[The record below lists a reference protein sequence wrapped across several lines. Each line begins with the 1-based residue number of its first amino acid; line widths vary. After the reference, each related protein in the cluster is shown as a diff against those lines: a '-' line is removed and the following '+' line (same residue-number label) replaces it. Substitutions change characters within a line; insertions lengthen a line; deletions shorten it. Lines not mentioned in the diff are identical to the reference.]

1 MVTVEKFESNIATV
15 SLDTNNYIT
24 KNSSCE
30 FQGLTCGSLVRCKIS
45 SMLETGL
52 KVKFLGIFEAS
63 VPFTHLQDRETLELE
78 NSSYKVGGKLDC
90 RILYIDHKTKSV
102 HLSNLEHIVKAE
114 TFEVEEGFE
123 HGQIRQDL
131 IVLKI
136 DPKFGL
142 WVKCGNVLGFVHIS
156 KVSDKHVDNL
166 NKFKLDSLQK
176 GRIVGHDLCDQ
187 IILFSLQ
194 KSVIESPF
202 LHIED
207 LTVGAI
213 LTGSIV
219 KLESF
224 GAIVKVADGING
236 LCPTLYLSDAKLSK
250 PEKLFKVGAK
260 MQFRVLSMDSEQNR
274 LILSHKKSL
283 LGLESIITNYDDLK
297 PGMVNTGVITTI
309 KNYGCIVT
317 FFNNVRALVP
327 IAEMRH
333 ARAISIDQYWPGL
346 AVKCQILT
354 VDPENEKLRASFLI
368 KEHVSNAEEMVGS
381 VFNCILEKVED
392 KGLIVKLEGLEG
404 KCLVVEEQLSDS
416 STLSA
421 SILAKFKSSNIAGCN
436 LGKCLLLSYNS
447 KKGIYNATTKPM
459 LVAAAEQSDL
469 FRNSNDLQV
478 DMLVPAVVKAINGRI
493 CFVTIGLVDAV
504 VAIHNIIDGFISN
517 ISDILNVGQTVL
529 ARVIAIEEGKVSVS
543 LKHSHVKTLQGF
555 SNFETQYLDSLF
567 RSKAMA
573 ASIVGK
579 KASCLKTH
587 SVGKVVT
594 GKIVHP
600 MPFGASVELTS
611 KLTGLLVDKTRT
623 YIEGETC
630 QVMIMDVDVM
640 TNIADL
646 TVSKISELTTT
657 IKPESDLNAVY
668 EGIVVLVKGDYV
680 AILTE
685 ASSCGP
691 ICYAVCKSF
700 SSSSHSSRFKTGQT
714 IKFKIGKSGEYEAGL
729 FRTLV
734 NPIESAEVV
743 VKKMSKRVITN
754 SEDVSLNTL
763 DDVTVGKII
772 KCKIQAIKG
781 TQLNIRIAD
790 NLRGRI
796 HISEIYEL
804 FDDIEDKQKP
814 LGKFL
819 IGQHLEAKVI
829 GFHHAK
835 THSYLPLTHN
845 SSNAAVVVELTLR
858 NNLSSGEDLKRL
870 TNSELI
876 VGEKYLGFVHRV
888 ETSSLWIQLS
898 PWTLGRVEALHASNE
913 AKVCADLKKNF
924 IEGQAIQAFVIS
936 KNDTLEQLDL
946 SLTES
951 NNDIAV
957 GDEVMGKIT
966 NIDKAKG
973 LTMYL
978 SRGKYGRIHLTE
990 LSEEFELEPLK
1001 GYDVGT
1007 IIKAVVSA
1015 IADGKIDLTLR
1026 TSRPNLLKGALVQ
1039 GYITSITD
1047 KGCYVELSNV
1057 SNGRVKISE
1066 VSDDYVKE
1074 WKSTLQIGQLVKV
1087 KILSIDT
1094 ERNQV
1099 ELTLKKSALDP
1110 NCKRITIED
1119 LEAETIVS
1127 GEVKKIE
1134 KFGMFILIDNSPI
1147 RGLCHISEV
1156 SESSVSDISKLY
1168 EIGDRV
1174 QAFIIKVDFKK
1185 QRVSLSLKASHF
1197 EPEPECDSVQD
1208 IEMLEEEE
1216 KTEVVNHPSK
1226 ADESADDSLVDD
1238 ETPIVVA
1245 EEPLLQIE
1253 NSQVTE
1259 FKALGFEDSF
1269 SWNGEQK
1276 NISIDTSS
1284 ESSDSDATEVVQPK
1298 KLSRK
1303 EKIEKLE
1310 QKNLKIEEQEKRLL
1324 DYDAVPES
1332 VDDFERL
1339 VLTSPNDSSIWIKY
1353 MAYHLEL
1360 AEVGIARSVV
1370 DRALSTINFREEQER
1385 LNLCIALMNLE
1396 NKFGTPDS
1404 LKAAF
1409 SRCCGVCEPKD
1420 IHIQYFKMLTREEK
1434 FEVFQ
1439 INYKDAD
1446 EIIAKM
1452 IKKYRESTTIWTLFM
1467 EYKLSKGKY
1476 VEAREILNRN
1486 LIGLPQSICIQI

>member
-1 MVTVEKFESNIATV
+1 MVTVEKFESNIVTV
-15 SLDTNNYIT
+15 SLDTNSFIT

-30 FQGLTCGSLVRCKIS
+30 FHGLTCGSLVRCKIS
-45 SMLETGL
+45 SIMETGL

-78 NSSYKVGGKLDC
+78 NSSYKVGGKLNC
-90 RILYIDHKTKSV
+90 RILYIDYKTKSV
-102 HLSNLEHIVKAE
+102 HLTNLEHIVKAE
-114 TFEVEEGFE
+114 SFEFEEGFE
-123 HGQIRQDL
+123 HGQTRQDL

-187 IILFSLQ
+187 IVLFSLE

-224 GAIVKVADGING
+224 GAIVKVAEGTNG

-260 MQFRVLSMDSEQNR
+260 MQFRVLSMDTEQSR

-297 PGMVNTGVITTI
+297 PGMVSTGVITTI

-327 IAEMRH
+327 IAEMKH

-346 AVKCQILT
+346 AVKCQILS

-368 KEHVSNAEEMVGS
+368 KEHVSHAEEMVGR
-381 VFNCILEKVED
+381 VFNCNLEKVEE
-392 KGLIVKLEGLEG
+392 KGLIVKLDGLEG
-404 KCLVVEEQLSDS
+404 KCLVVEELLSDS

-469 FRNSNDLQV
+469 IRNSDDLQV

-504 VAIHNIIDGFISN
+504 VAIHNIIDGFVSN

-529 ARVIAIEEGKVSVS
+529 GRVIAIEEGKISVS
-543 LKHSHVKTLQGF
+543 LKHSHIKTLQGF
-555 SNFETQYLDSLF
+555 SDFETQYLDSLF

-573 ASIVGK
+573 ASLVGK
-579 KASCLKTH
+579 KASYLKTH

-594 GKIVHP
+594 GKIVHT

-611 KLTGLLVDKTRT
+611 KLTGLLVDNTKT
-623 YIEGETC
+623 YIEEETC
-630 QVMIMDVDVM
+630 SVMIVDVDVM

-646 TVSKISELTTT
+646 TVSKVSRLKTN
-657 IKPESDLNAVY
+657 IKLESDLNAVY
-668 EGIVVLVKGDYV
+668 EGVVVLVKGDYV
-680 AILTE
+680 AILAE
-685 ASSCGP
+685 SAPYGP

-700 SSSSHSSRFKTGQT
+700 SSSSQSSRFKAGQT
-714 IKFKIGKSGEYEAGL
+714 IKFKIGKSGEYESGL
-729 FRTLV
+729 VRTLV
-734 NPIESAEVV
+734 NPMDCAEVA
-743 VKKMSKRVITN
+743 VKKMSRRVIAN

-772 KCKIQAIKG
+772 KCKIQSIKG

-796 HISEIYEL
+796 HISEIYES
-804 FDDIEDKQKP
+804 FDAIEDKQKP
-814 LGKFL
+814 LGKFRV
-819 IGQHLEAKVI
+819 GQHLEAKVI

-845 SSNAAVVVELTLR
+845 NSSAAVVVELTL
-858 NNLSSGEDLKRL
+858 NNLSTGEDLKRL
-870 TNSELI
+870 TIGELV
-876 VGEKYLGFVHRV
+876 VGEKYVGFVHRV
-888 ETSSLWIQLS
+888 ETSLLWIQLS
-898 PWTLGRVEALHASNE
+898 PWTLGRVESLHASNE
-913 AKVCADLKKNF
+913 ATVCADLKKNF
-924 IEGQAIQAFVIS
+924 IEGQAVQAFVIS

-951 NNDIAV
+951 NYDIAV

-973 LTMYL
+973 LTLYL
-978 SRGKYGRIHLTE
+978 SRGKYGRIHLAE
-990 LSEEFELEPLK
+990 LSEEFVNDPLI
-1001 GYDVGT
+1001 GYFMGT
-1007 IIKAVVSA
+1007 IIKAIVFA

-1047 KGCYVELSNV
+1047 KGCYVGLSND

-1074 WKSTLQIGQLVKV
+1074 WKSTLQIGQLVKA

-1094 ERNQV
+1094 ERNQI
-1099 ELTLKKSALDP
+1099 ELTLKKSELDP
-1110 NCKRITIED
+1110 NCKSITIED

-1134 KFGMFILIDNSPI
+1134 KFGMFILIDNSRI

-1174 QAFIIKVDFKK
+1174 QAFIIKVDLKK

-1197 EPEPECDSVQD
+1197 EPERECDSIQD
-1208 IEMLEEEE
+1208 IEMVEEEE
-1216 KTEVVNHPSK
+1216 KTEVNHPSK
-1226 ADESADDSLVDD
+1226 ADESADDSLLDD
-1238 ETPIVVA
+1238 ETPIVVS
-1245 EEPLLQIE
+1245 EEPLLQME

-1259 FKALGFEDSF
+1259 FKALRFEDKF

-1276 NISIDTSS
+1276 KISIDSSS

-1310 QKNLKIEEQEKRLL
+1310 QENLKIDEQEKRLL
-1324 DYDAVPES
+1324 DDEAVPES

-1385 LNLCIALMNLE
+1385 LNVCIALMNLE
-1396 NKFGTPDS
+1396 NKFGTSDS
-1404 LKAAF
+1404 LKDAF
-1409 SRCCGVCEPKD
+1409 SRCCGVCEPED
-1420 IHIQYFKMLTREEK
+1420 IHIQYFKMLKGEEK
-1434 FEVFQ
+1434 FEV
-1439 INYKDAD
+1439 
-1446 EIIAKM
+1446 
-1452 IKKYRESTTIWTLFM
+1452 L
-1467 EYKLSKGKY
+1467 
-1476 VEAREILNRN
+1476 
-1486 LIGLPQSICIQI
+1486 